1 MQLKENSTLNR
12 YEWSAIKINEIA
24 DCYFKSKKI
33 TLYDV
38 GSRDNVLKKY
48 IAPTGVDY
56 YAFDLEPLDKTAE
69 EWDIEKPFPY
79 KHAAPQIITML
90 EIVEHLKN
98 PWICMKNIAE
108 TIEPGGYLILTTPN
122 PGWSNSR
129 IDLLKGGYLSC
140 FSQSDLDLNHH
151 VFTPW
156 PHIVTRLLTDSGFE
170 IQEFSTL
177 DGKTNIFDKNLKG
190 LTIPF
195 KLISRLAKKA
205 IELRDK
211 TSCGMSYG
219 IIAKRI
225 A

>member
-24 DCYFKSKKI
+24 DQYLKSKNI

-38 GSRDNVLKKY
+38 GSRDNILRKY
-48 IAPTGVDY
+48 ITSPEINY
-56 YAFDLEPLDKTAE
+56 KAFDLEPLDKSAE
-69 EWDIEKPFPY
+69 QWDIEKPFPY
-79 KHAAPQIITML
+79 THPAPKIITML

-108 TIEPGGYLILTTPN
+108 TMAPGGYLILTTPN
-122 PGWSNSR
+122 PAWSNSR
-129 IDLLKGGYLSC
+129 IDLVKGGYLSC

-156 PHIVTRLLTDSGFE
+156 PHIVTRLLNDSGFE
-170 IQEFSTL
+170 IVEFSTL

-190 LTIPF
+190 VTIPF

-205 IELRDK
+205 IELKDK